1 METGLLE
8 KKMASVGDMNK
19 INSTKSQG
27 AFAAA
32 KIVLIYRHGDALNK
46 QGCCHLH

>member
-1 METGLLE
+1 
-8 KKMASVGDMNK
+8 MASVDDMNR

-32 KIVLIYRHGDALNK
+32 KIVLIYCHGDTLNK
-46 QGCCHLH
+46 QECCHLH